1 MKNLLIIFIIACLGT
16 NIYADDDSGLRF
28 GINADPQLSWF
39 SVVNENSDPE
49 GVSAGFNFGFF
60 FDYFFAKNYAFNTGI
75 NLNNVRGN
83 IKYDTITFSSLD
95 ENSATKTDATYKYKF
110 QYIKLPIGLKF
121 ISNEIGY
128 MKFYAHVGTMA
139 EFNVS
144 AKMDINNKEEN
155 IQDDVGLFNASY
167 YFGGGMEYS
176 LGGSTALCLGLI
188 YQNGFMDVT
197 TNDFPDDKAKL
208 INLSLRVGIVF

>member
-1 MKNLLIIFIIACLGT
+1 MKKLLIVLLVACFGT
-16 NIYADDDSGLRF
+16 NIHAGDDGGLRF

-39 SVVNENSDPE
+39 SVVNDNSDPE

-95 ENSATKTDATYKYKF
+95 DDATKTDATYKYKL
-110 QYIKLPIGLKF
+110 QYVKLPIGLKF
-121 ISNEIGY
+121 LSNEIGY

-144 AKMDINNKEEN
+144 SKMVIENKEQN
-155 IQDDVGLFNASY
+155 IQDDVALFNASY
-167 YFGGGMEYS
+167 YFGGGIEYS
-176 LGGSTALCLGLI
+176 LGGSTALCMGLI
-188 YQNGFMDVT
+188 FQNGFMDVT
-197 TNDFPDDKAKL
+197 TNKVPDDKSKL
-208 INLSLRVGIVF
+208 INLSLRLGIVF

>member
-1 MKNLLIIFIIACLGT
+1 MKKLLVILLVACLGT

-39 SVVNENSDPE
+39 SVVNEISDPE

-83 IKYDTITFSSLD
+83 IKYDTIRFTSLED
-95 ENSATKTDATYKYKF
+95 SPEKTDVTYKYKL

-121 ISNEIGY
+121 LSNEIGY

-144 AKMDINNKEEN
+144 AKMEIENKEQN
-155 IQDDVGLFNASY
+155 IQDDVALFNASY
-167 YFGGGMEYS
+167 YFGGGIEYS
-176 LGGSTALCLGLI
+176 LGGSTALCMGLI
-188 YQNGFMDVT
+188 FQNGFMDVT
-197 TNDFPDDKAKL
+197 TNKFPDDKTKL
-208 INLSLRVGIVF
+208 INLSLRLGIVF